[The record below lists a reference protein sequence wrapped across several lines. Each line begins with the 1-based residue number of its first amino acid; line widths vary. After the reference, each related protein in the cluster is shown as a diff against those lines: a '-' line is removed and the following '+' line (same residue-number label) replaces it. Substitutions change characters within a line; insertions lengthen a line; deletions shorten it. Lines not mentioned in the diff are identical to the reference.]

1 MSQTQVER
9 LLIKD
14 RTSLCFEL
22 FRLNTRLGVSAATET
37 HIDANWERDDTTGTT
52 LGDQITESSGIFSF
66 PTTGIYKVD
75 FQPYFFDSSGDSRY
89 CAAYIYTTPD
99 NSTYTQRAEALSFI
113 QITSSSYTYAV
124 PRATL
129 VFDVTN
135 TTTHKVK
142 MNITRH
148 AEVGMQGSGS
158 YNVTYATFMK
168 LGDT

>member
-14 RTSLCFEL
+14 RTSLCFET

-52 LGDQITESSGIFSF
+52 VGNQITESSGIFSF
-66 PTTGIYKVD
+66 PATGIYKID

-89 CAAYIYTTPD
+89 CAAYIYCTTD
-99 NSTYTQRAEALSFI
+99 NSSYVKRAEANGFI
-113 QITSSSYTYAV
+113 QITSSSYTYV
-124 PRATL
+124 CPRATI

-135 TTTHKVK
+135 TTTHKVQFRVL
-142 MNITRH
+142 NESALDLEAQTSR
-148 AEVGMQGSGS
+148 
-158 YNVTYATFMK
+158 NATFVTFHR

>member
-1 MSQTQVER
+1 MSQTQVQR

-14 RTSLCFEL
+14 RTSLCFET

-135 TTTHKVK
+135 TTTHKVQFRVL
-142 MNITRH
+142 NEAALDLEAQTSR
-148 AEVGMQGSGS
+148 
-158 YNVTYATFMK
+158 NATFVTFHR